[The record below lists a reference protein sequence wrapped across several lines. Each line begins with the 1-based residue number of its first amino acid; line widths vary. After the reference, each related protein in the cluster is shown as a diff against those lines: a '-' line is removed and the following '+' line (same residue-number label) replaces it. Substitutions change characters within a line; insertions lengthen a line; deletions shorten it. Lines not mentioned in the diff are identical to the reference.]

1 MEEKQGL
8 VRVNTRIGVHHNDW
22 LDKESARTGV
32 SKSGLIQLAIDSYKM
47 QNEVIYTLD
56 QMTKKIDDLGK
67 LIEEKS

>member
-1 MEEKQGL
+1 MEDKQSL

-47 QNEVIYTLD
+47 QNEVLYTLD
-56 QMTKKIDDLGK
+56 QMVQKIDNLEN
-67 LIEEKS
+67 LIEEKA

>member
-1 MEEKQGL
+1 M
-8 VRVNTRIGVHHNDW
+8 HHNDW

-47 QNEVIYTLD
+47 QNEVIFTLD
-56 QMTKKIDDLGK
+56 QMVQKIDNLEN

>member
-1 MEEKQGL
+1 MTGL
-8 VRVNTRIGVHHNDW
+8 VRVNTRIGEHHNEW

-47 QNEVIYTLD
+47 QNEAIHTLD
-56 QMTKKIDDLGK
+56 EMVKKIDNLEN

>member
-8 VRVNTRIGVHHNDW
+8 VRVNTRIGAHHNDW

-47 QNEVIYTLD
+47 QNEAIHTLD
-56 QMTKKIDDLGK
+56 EMVKKIDNLES
-67 LIEEKS
+67 LIEEKT

>member
-8 VRVNTRIGVHHNDW
+8 VRVNTRIGAHHNDW

-47 QNEVIYTLD
+47 QNEAIHTLD
-56 QMTKKIDDLGK
+56 EMVKKIDNLES

>member
-1 MEEKQGL
+1 MAGL
-8 VRVNTRIGVHHNDW
+8 VRVNTRIGAHHNEW

-47 QNEVIYTLD
+47 QNEAIHTLD
-56 QMTKKIDDLGK
+56 EMVKKIENLEN

>member
-1 MEEKQGL
+1 MTGL

-47 QNEVIYTLD
+47 QNEAIHTLD
-56 QMTKKIDDLGK
+56 EMVKKIENLEN

>member
-8 VRVNTRIGVHHNDW
+8 VRVNTRIGAHHNDW

-47 QNEVIYTLD
+47 QNEAIHTLD
-56 QMTKKIDDLGK
+56 KMVKKIENLEN

>member
-1 MEEKQGL
+1 MTGL

-22 LDKESARTGV
+22 LDKESKRTGV

-56 QMTKKIDDLGK
+56 QMTKKIDDLGN
-67 LIEEKS
+67 LIEEKA

>member
-8 VRVNTRIGVHHNDW
+8 VRVNTRIGAHHNEW

-47 QNEVIYTLD
+47 QNEVLYTLD
-56 QMTKKIDDLGK
+56 QMVQKIDNLEN